1 MLEKADVCGSTGG
14 LATLNNWPKPSILC
28 GNSILLADCPT
39 AVVRNLDPPATMRDV
54 RGDLGFRLLFRK
66 GSSVEDTAIEMI
78 IPRRTSQCNAAI
90 PNCASTIAGAACK
103 AAPAIVDEQF
113 GMAALRAKKAT
124 CPAPWSACFLLLD
137 NSGVYEGEVKTLPPI
152 PHC

>member
-1 MLEKADVCGSTGG
+1 ML
-14 LATLNNWPKPSILC
+14 PYRI
-28 GNSILLADCPT
+28 
-39 AVVRNLDPPATMRDV
+39 VRQRLQAAPAIVDAQFGMAALHW
-54 RGDLGFRLLFRK
+54 GDLGFRLLFRK

-103 AAPAIVDEQF
+103 AAPAIVDAQF